1 VSYRAGSWIQD
12 GLIVPALIMGAGIAA
27 VFDGVVFHQVL
38 QWHHMLSGWHPP
50 TTVANLRLNT
60 RADGWFDLAAFAL
73 LLVGVSLLWRV
84 TARAG
89 RRPPWRLLAACVV
102 TGAGAFNVVEG
113 VVDHELLGIHH
124 VREGADAGI
133 YDAGFLA
140 ASLGACLLGAY
151 LLRRGRGSWV
161 ASATRPPSPNLAP
174 PLGEKRGKGGYG

>member
-1 VSYRAGSWIQD
+1 VSYRAGSGIQD
-12 GLIVPALIMGAGIAA
+12 GFIVPALIMGAGIAA

-50 TTVANLRLNT
+50 TTIANLRLNT
-60 RADGWFDLAAFAL
+60 RADGWFDVAAFAL

-89 RRPPWRLLAACVV
+89 RRPPWRLVAACVV

-124 VREGADAGI
+124 VREGADAGT
-133 YDAGFLA
+133 YDAVFLA
-140 ASLGACLLGAY
+140 ASLGVCLVGAY
-151 LLRRGRGSWV
+151 LLRQARGSRV
-161 ASATRPPSPNLAP
+161 ASVSS
-174 PLGEKRGKGGYG
+174 